1 MPEHAEPDNVTGAKG
16 SGSPARDSVWGWPP
30 QQSAWLHA
38 LERSALAPEKL
49 LNRLTGTLA
58 LNPFYYT
65 GQIAVFLL
73 VIVGLTGLYL
83 FLLYQY
89 GFDASYEAVAKI
101 EAQFI
106 SRVVRAIHR
115 YGSDAAIAVSLLHA
129 FRLLF
134 MDRFRGPRWLA
145 WVSGVGM
152 VVATWLCG
160 VSGYWLVW
168 DQRAQLLTTGLT
180 AWLHHYT
187 PWGDS
192 FALWLRSPQA
202 AEQGWILILAL
213 LVVHLLTSAII
224 GLLFWYHV
232 RRLNRARLVLEPHW
246 LAGLGLILVVIGA
259 ALPAGMLPPSNP
271 AVLPRRVPLDRLF
284 LFFVP
289 PGLDGAAPWLWIGV
303 AGLLAVSIATPWL
316 LFRRR
321 RPPRLVINRDRCTGC
336 TRCAQDCPYKA
347 ITMAPRS
354 EGETSRR
361 VAVVDPALCV
371 ACSVCIGACN
381 DGAISLGDLST
392 ESLWRAVQARLAPAR
407 GENPAAGKLVIL
419 TCQRHAAHGLC
430 RELRGKGDQA
440 SEVIPVPCVGA
451 VHPSVVTRAVEA
463 GAAEVLVVAC
473 PPDDCAQREGSLRLQ
488 ERLARLHPPFDQA
501 PIRVAFAPPDASSQ
515 AIYARAD
522 GASHQAG
529 EQPQLSW
536 RNLVPAF
543 VLLLV
548 VFGLL
553 AWLTGIP

>member
-1 MPEHAEPDNVTGAKG
+1 MPEHTESDKATGAVG
-16 SGSPARDSVWGWPP
+16 GNSPVRDSVWGWPP
-30 QQSAWLHA
+30 QQSALHT
-38 LERSALAPEKL
+38 LERIALAPEKL

-58 LNPFYYT
+58 INPFYYT
-65 GQIAVFLL
+65 GQIAVFLF

-83 FLLYQY
+83 FFLYQY
-89 GFDASYEAVAKI
+89 GFDASYEATAKI

-106 SRVVRAIHR
+106 SRIIRAIHR
-115 YGSDAAIAVSLLHA
+115 YGSDAAIVVSLPHA

-160 VSGYWLVW
+160 VSGYWMVW
-168 DQRAQLLTTGLT
+168 DQRAQLLTTEFT
-180 AWLHHYT
+180 AWLHRYT

-192 FALWLRSPQA
+192 FAHWLRSPQA
-202 AEQGWILILAL
+202 ADQGWLLILAL
-213 LVVHLLTSAII
+213 LAVHFLTSAII
-224 GLLFWYHV
+224 GLLFWYHI
-232 RRLNRARLVLEPHW
+232 RRLNRPKFVLEPHW
-246 LAGLGLILVVIGA
+246 LAGLGLILVVVGA
-259 ALPAGMLPPSNP
+259 VMPGGMLPPSDV
-271 AVLPRRVPLDRLF
+271 AIVPRRVPLDRLF
-284 LFFVP
+284 LFFVS

-303 AGLLAVSIATPWL
+303 AGLLAVSFATPWL

-321 RPPRLVINRDRCTGC
+321 RRPRLVINRGHCTGC

-347 ITMAPRS
+347 ISMVPRS

-361 VAVVDPALCV
+361 VAAVDPALCV
-371 ACSVCIGACN
+371 ACGVCIGSCN
-381 DGAISLGDLST
+381 EGAISLGDLST
-392 ESLWRAVQARLAPAR
+392 EALWRTVQARLAPAP
-407 GENPAAGKLVIL
+407 GEKPAAGKQVIL

-430 RELRGKGDQA
+430 RELGCKGDQS

-451 VHPSVVTRAVEA
+451 VHPSVLTRAVEA

-501 PIRVAFAPPDASSQ
+501 PIRAAFVPPDASSQ
-515 AIYARAD
+515 AIRA
-522 GASHQAG
+522 GADEVSHQTG
-529 EQPQLSW
+529 EQPPLSW

-543 VLLLV
+543 IVLLVAL
-548 VFGLL
+548 GLL